1 MVLFER
7 NAVMFL
13 THFVF
18 HCLGN
23 CESYQVRSNII
34 WCNLSWYVYAIKW
47 HFRINSRVYR
57 EEFRLPDAVTLK
69 DPFSS
74 GSLINRNFFC
84 NYFSKWNT
92 SRASFVA
99 LWPDFKTL
107 KMFSLSYFYLDKTCK
122 KQTWRF

>member
-1 MVLFER
+1 MVLFEL
-7 NAVMFL
+7 NAVMIL

-18 HCLGN
+18 DCLEN

-84 NYFSKWNT
+84 NDFSKWNT

-107 KMFSLSYFYLDKTCK
+107 KMFSLSYFYLDKKCK